1 MKTYIVV
8 TESYKPLQEN
18 KTLEA
23 LGCIIVKRKFN
34 GRDGEVEVFMIAA
47 PEQEG

>member
-1 MKTYIVV
+1 MYIVIS
-8 TESYKPLQEN
+8 ESYKPIDLN

-23 LGCIIVKRKFN
+23 LGCIVVTRTFS
-34 GRDGEVEVFMIAA
+34 GRDGEVTVYMLAI

>member
-1 MKTYIVV
+1 MKYIVV
-8 TESYKPLQEN
+8 TESYKPIDQN

-23 LGCIIVKRKFN
+23 LGCIVVKRMFN
-34 GRDGEVEVFMIAA
+34 GHDGEVTVYMLAI

>member
-8 TESYKPLQEN
+8 SESYKPLQEN

-23 LGCIIVKRKFN
+23 LGCIVVTRTFS
-34 GRDGEVEVFMIAA
+34 GRDGEVTVYMLAI